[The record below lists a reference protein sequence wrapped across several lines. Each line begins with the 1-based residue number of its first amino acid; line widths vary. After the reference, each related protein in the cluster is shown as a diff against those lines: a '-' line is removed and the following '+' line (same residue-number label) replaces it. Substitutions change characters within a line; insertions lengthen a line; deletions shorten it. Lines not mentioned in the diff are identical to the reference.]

1 MKKLLNIKGIS
12 KKYLAIAALFFSQS
26 MLWAQDK
33 TVDVNLNI
41 DKGGDDW
48 YAQPWMWVV
57 GGAVFLIIIIALL
70 RGKSSN

>member
-1 MKKLLNIKGIS
+1 MKQLLNIKGIS

-48 YAQPWMWVV
+48 YAQPWTWVV
-57 GGAVFLIIIIALL
+57 GGAVFLIIIVALL

>member
-1 MKKLLNIKGIS
+1 MKQLLNIKGIS

-26 MLWAQDK
+26 VLWAQDE

-41 DKGGDDW
+41 DKGGDGW
-48 YAQPWMWVV
+48 YTQPWMWVV
-57 GGAVFLIIIIALL
+57 GGAIFLIIIVALV